1 MVDAGQLM
9 QDSTTYTR
17 QYIKVMGSA
26 VGIASAAAVS
36 IVVGGLIGT
45 VMGYIV
51 SVPAAIRDKVAQKA

>member
-1 MVDAGQLM
+1 M

-26 VGIASAAAVS
+26 VGIASATAVS
-36 IVVGGLIGT
+36 IVVGSLIGT

-51 SVPAAIRDKVAQKA
+51 SVPATIWDKIARKA